1 MRSSTARMRTAKT
14 RTARRARASRTIVGR
29 LTMFVAALSAS
40 LVMASASACSRGTS
54 GLASSEPLIRGVESM
69 HGGVKQV
76 MLKAADE
83 MPVEDLTYK
92 PTPDT
97 RSVGQILLHVAY
109 WQFFFCGEAKGEKPE
124 RPALLTAFNE
134 QRENLEAIGATKEN
148 VVEALRASYD
158 YCDTAFKTLTPEDAG
173 KIIKA
178 PGFMHIDQ
186 APRIHFLSY
195 NVSHVNQHYGNLV
208 TYMRLRG
215 RVPPSSQSR

>member
-1 MRSSTARMRTAKT
+1 MRILTALL
-14 RTARRARASRTIVGR
+14 VC
-29 LTMFVAALSAS
+29 AALVTA
-40 LVMASASACSRGTS
+40 AGCSRGTS
-54 GLASSEPLIRGVESM
+54 GLASSEALIRGVESM
-69 HGGVKQV
+69 HGGVKQF
-76 MLKAADE
+76 MLKAADDI
-83 MPVEDLTYK
+83 PAEDFSYK

-97 RSVGQILLHVAY
+97 RSVGQIFLHVAY

-134 QRENLEAIGATKEN
+134 QRENLEAIGATKTN

-158 YCDTAFKTLTPEDAG
+158 YCDTVFKTLTPDDAG
-173 KIIKA
+173 KIIAA

-186 APRIHFLSY
+186 APRIHFLSF
-195 NVSHVNQHYGNLV
+195 NVSHANQHYGNLV

>member
-1 MRSSTARMRTAKT
+1 MRTL
-14 RTARRARASRTIVGR
+14 TALVTC
-29 LTMFVAALSAS
+29 AALMTA
-40 LVMASASACSRGTS
+40 AGCSRGTS
-54 GLASSEPLIRGVESM
+54 GLAASEPLIRSVESM
-69 HGGVKQV
+69 HGGVRQV
-76 MLKAADE
+76 MLKAAEE

-92 PTPDT
+92 PTPDV
-97 RSVGQILLHVAY
+97 RSVGQIILHVAY

-124 RPALLTAFNE
+124 RPALLTAFNA
-134 QRENLEAIGATKEN
+134 QRENLEAIGATKDN

-173 KIIKA
+173 KIIAA

-195 NVSHVNQHYGNLV
+195 NVSHANQHYGNLV

>member
-1 MRSSTARMRTAKT
+1 MRILTALL
-14 RTARRARASRTIVGR
+14 VC
-29 LTMFVAALSAS
+29 AALVTA
-40 LVMASASACSRGTS
+40 AGCSRGTS
-54 GLASSEPLIRGVESM
+54 GLASSEALIRSVESM
-69 HGGVKQV
+69 HGGVKQF
-76 MLKAADE
+76 MLKAADDI
-83 MPVEDLTYK
+83 PAEDFSYK

-97 RSVGQILLHVAY
+97 RSIGQIFLHVAY

-134 QRENLEAIGATKEN
+134 QRENLEAIGATKTN

-158 YCDTAFKTLTPEDAG
+158 YCDTVFKTLTPEDAG
-173 KIIKA
+173 KIIAA

-186 APRIHFLSY
+186 APRIHFLSF
-195 NVSHVNQHYGNLV
+195 NVSHANQHYGNLV